1 MGLLFS
7 SVAPTTTGWYSNA
20 PATTLAHR
28 CYWFTWSRSELWKE
42 LIQSLFTIKLGVF
55 MTMSSWLTL
64 IAIIQLVSRKPI
76 WDLWLDILINILT
89 VVSKIL
95 MIFISY
101 EFIVMKF
108 PEYVKEVLI
117 SEMCVSFPTTP
128 NEVSLYIPYAC
139 LEYFASFR
147 KRKAKTKS
155 SWYHAYLCNQ
165 TNYRCHVFIDG
176 NWANELKIIS

>member
-76 WDLWLDILINILT
+76 WDLWLDILVNILT
-89 VVSKIL
+89 VASKIL

-117 SEMCVSFPTTP
+117 SEMCVSFPMTP
-128 NEVSLYIPYAC
+128 NEVSLYIRYAY
-139 LEYFASFR
+139 LECFASFK
-147 KRKAKTKS
+147 KRKAKRKLS
-155 SWYHAYLCNQ
+155 QVHIM
-165 TNYRCHVFIDG
+165 H
-176 NWANELKIIS
+176 ISVTRLTTGVMFF

>member
-1 MGLLFS
+1 
-7 SVAPTTTGWYSNA
+7 
-20 PATTLAHR
+20 
-28 CYWFTWSRSELWKE
+28 
-42 LIQSLFTIKLGVF
+42 

-117 SEMCVSFPTTP
+117 SEMCVSFPMTP
-128 NEVSLYIPYAC
+128 NEVCLYIRYAY

-147 KRKAKTKS
+147 KREAKAKTK
-155 SWYHAYLCNQ
+155 
-165 TNYRCHVFIDG
+165 FISC
-176 NWANELKIIS
+176 ISL

>member
-1 MGLLFS
+1 
-7 SVAPTTTGWYSNA
+7 
-20 PATTLAHR
+20 
-28 CYWFTWSRSELWKE
+28 
-42 LIQSLFTIKLGVF
+42 

-76 WDLWLDILINILT
+76 WDLWLDILITILT

-117 SEMCVSFPTTP
+117 SEMCVSFPMTP
-128 NEVSLYIPYAC
+128 NEVSLYI
-139 LEYFASFR
+139 
-147 KRKAKTKS
+147 
-155 SWYHAYLCNQ
+155 
-165 TNYRCHVFIDG
+165 
-176 NWANELKIIS
+176 